1 MHLTPN
7 MTRSE
12 DELKAL
18 VKRAAKARTALS
30 IPEAMRVATF
40 TLEESSDRTLKMR
53 VRRASAPPPKAININ
68 DLHLHQLCQL

>member
-1 MHLTPN
+1 MI
-7 MTRSE
+7 RSE

-18 VKRAAKARTALS
+18 VKRAAKPRTDHPTLS

-40 TLEESSDRTLKMR
+40 TLEESTDRTLHMR